1 MSKKYVHYGSTEFY
15 PELVGPIRN
24 QRMFTKPYGGF
35 WGSPVDTDNGWK
47 DWCESER
54 FRKCREEES
63 FVFSLKP
70 EARVLYLREP
80 EDLKG
85 LPTQVENEMTTWTSL
100 DFERLVE
107 DGWDA
112 VEVEI
117 GPLWWQLYG
126 WDCDSILIMNPEVVT
141 W

>member
-1 MSKKYVHYGSTEFY
+1 MSKKYIHYGTTEFY

-24 QRMFTKPYGGF
+24 QTLLTKPYGGF
-35 WGSPVDTDNGWK
+35 WGSPVDTEWGWK
-47 DWCESER
+47 HWCESEK
-54 FRKCREEES
+54 FRECREEES

-85 LPTQVENEMTTWTSL
+85 LPVIEPEITTWTCL
-100 DFERLVE
+100 DFEALVRN
-107 DGWDA
+107 GWDA
-112 VEVEI
+112 VEVSI
-117 GPLWWQLYG
+117 GRLYWQLYG
-126 WDCDSILIMNPEVVT
+126 WDCDSILVMNPEVMV